1 MVTFELPL
9 FVTVTDFVTLD
20 PMLTLPKLRLVG
32 FSVSS
37 GVGELTV
44 SVAVPLVTLPAELL
58 TDTLNCA
65 PLSAL
70 VVAGVV

>member
-9 FVTVTDFVTLD
+9 FVTFTDFVTLD

-37 GVGELTV
+37 SVGELTV
-44 SVAVPLVTLPAELL
+44 SVAAPLVTPPAELP